1 MAFPNCDS
9 GAKVSSTSRGGKKIR
24 REAVVVVG
32 KEAHLTPALPGA
44 INNPF
49 TKERTGTASLSR
61 AVVGYPVA
69 TLVYD
74 SSRRIGQKE
83 SGKWTGVYLDKVQP
97 LTLSP
102 SRTQM
107 GRPGLPEEKVSDAQ
121 LSGAPD
127 APGDAPDDDIHGIE
141 DSDLM
146 PSVTLGTALLLLF
159 LLMSFWLAWPHC
171 HTSYEEGS

>member
-1 MAFPNCDS
+1 MTLAGELDRKKAVS
-9 GAKVSSTSRGGKKIR
+9 GQA
-24 REAVVVVG
+24 
-32 KEAHLTPALPGA
+32 
-44 INNPF
+44 
-49 TKERTGTASLSR
+49 
-61 AVVGYPVA
+61 
-69 TLVYD
+69 
-74 SSRRIGQKE
+74 
-83 SGKWTGVYLDKVQP
+83 GVYLDKVQP

-171 HTSYEEGS
+171 HISYEEGS